1 MATRRPLYY
10 DSGNLREMSETQ
22 INEIITQVSY
32 QYSLNPSIVL
42 NVSTSG
48 GTLSGLPLID
58 TRKTAGAYKTF
69 ATRFPTEGETD
80 EPGTVTV
87 NYSRLTQATNGFI
100 GPYTTVGP
108 YPIFNDGGNLK
119 PMSATDIFDTFIYPA
134 IDNLASGSTG
144 VNQAGTYR
152 IHNATTL
159 AGHTLVSSTAIFKDT
174 RADTTRYTANAI
186 PETLDQPKT
195 IANYYLFKVN
205 GSNVDYAKPVYVR
218 NDGDLQTFSNSQ
230 FDTILQR
237 FVRYA
242 TVNITGYTLSYNI
255 NGTGNNR
262 GSGMTDTTLNGPG
275 TDDTTRYVNAND
287 YRRQEFPNGSAV
299 TTSTYY
305 LRINQS

>member
-22 INEIITQVSY
+22 INEIIAQVSY

-48 GTLSGLPLID
+48 GTLSGLPLTD
-58 TRKTAGAYKTF
+58 TRKTAGAYRTF
-69 ATRFPTEGETD
+69 ATRYPTEGETN
-80 EPGTVTV
+80 EPGTVPV

-159 AGHTLVSSTAIFKDT
+159 AGHTLVSSTPIFVDT
-174 RADTTRYTANAI
+174 RANTALYSSGGI

-195 IANYYLFKVN
+195 INNFYLFKID
-205 GSNVDYAKPVYVR
+205 GSNINYTQPVYLR
-218 NDGDLQTFSNSQ
+218 NDGDLQTFSNTQ
-230 FDTILQR
+230 FDAVLQR

-242 TVNITGYTLSYNI
+242 TTNIAGYTLSYNI

-262 GSGMTDTTLNGPG
+262 GSGMTDTVLNGAG
-275 TDDTTRYVNAND
+275 NYTTRFVNAND
-287 YRRQEFPNGSAV
+287 YRAQEFPNGSAI
-299 TTSTYY
+299 TASTYY